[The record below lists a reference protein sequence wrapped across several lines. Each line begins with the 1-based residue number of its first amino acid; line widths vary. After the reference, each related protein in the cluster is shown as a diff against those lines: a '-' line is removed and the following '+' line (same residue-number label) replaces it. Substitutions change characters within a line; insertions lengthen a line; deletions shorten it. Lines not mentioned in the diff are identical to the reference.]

1 MTNLLEHQLLVVLL
15 GSFLGSWLFTL
26 AFCYGSHSFSFGQDL
41 AQGVQKFHVK
51 PTSRLGGVA
60 IALGLCTGAGALAL
74 LAPSSDLTF
83 YTLWFLIAC
92 TPVWLGGLLE
102 DLTHR
107 IGPTLRLVLATV
119 SAALLYDGLGVAVTH
134 TDVWPID
141 LILLIPGAVLCTTL
155 LVVAG
160 FTHSVNIIDGFHG
173 LACGLVMITVSGLSL
188 MAWRV
193 GDLLLLQMCLV
204 SLAAMLGFFVL
215 NWPNGG
221 IFLGDAG
228 AYLIGFWVVE
238 LGLLLAMRNPSI
250 SPMAPVVAGILPLIE
265 TLFSIYRRKVIRQ
278 HPVNHPDGLHLH
290 TLVYRR
296 LLYNPQVHLA
306 TTQKNRANAQVAA
319 YFWLPATAFT
329 TLACLF
335 MQNTLAQLALMLIY
349 LAMYSWLYRALVH
362 FKAPKP
368 MNLRRLSLPLRP
380 K

>member
-1 MTNLLEHQLLVVLL
+1 MQNLSELYLPTALL
-15 GSFLGSWLFTL
+15 GSFLVALLSTWALCRAGN
-26 AFCYGSHSFSFGQDL
+26 AFSLGNDRTE
-41 AQGVQKFHVK
+41 GVQKFHVK
-51 PTSRLGGVA
+51 PTSRLGGVG

-74 LAPSSDLTF
+74 FAPNSDLTVH
-83 YTLWFLIAC
+83 TLCLLFAC
-92 TPVWLGGLLE
+92 TPVWLGGVLE

-107 IGPTLRLVLATV
+107 IGPTLRLLLATV
-119 SAALLYDGLGVAVTH
+119 SAGWLFGTLGVAVTR
-134 TDVWPID
+134 TDVWLID

-173 LACGLVMITVSGLSL
+173 LACGLGLITVSGLSY

-193 GDLLLLQMCLV
+193 GDLMLLQMCLL
-204 SLAAMLGFFVL
+204 SLAAMLGFFVF
-215 NWPNGG
+215 NWPSGG

-265 TLFSIYRRKVIRQ
+265 TLFSMYRRKIIRQ

-296 LLYNPQVHLA
+296 LLFNPQVHI
-306 TTQKNRANAQVAA
+306 TPSQKNTANSQVGA
-319 YFWLPATAFT
+319 YFLLPATTFT
-329 TLACLF
+329 TMACLF
-335 MQNTLAQLALMLIY
+335 MQNTWAQLALMLTY
-349 LAMYSWLYRALVH
+349 LAIYTWLYQALVH
-362 FKAPKP
+362 FKAPKF
-368 MNLRRLSLPLRP
+368 MNRRL
-380 K
+380 

>member
-1 MTNLLEHQLLVVLL
+1 MLNLSEIHLPAALL
-15 GSFLGSWLFTL
+15 GSFLAAWLATWAL
-26 AFCYGSHSFSFGQDL
+26 CHAGHAFSIGNDR
-41 AQGVQKFHVK
+41 AEGVQKFHVK

-60 IALGLCTGAGALAL
+60 IALGLCTGAGVSAL
-74 LAPSSDLTF
+74 LVPNSDFTF
-83 YTLWFLIAC
+83 HTQWFLLAS

-102 DLTHR
+102 DITHR
-107 IGPTLRLVLATV
+107 VGSMLRLVLAAI
-119 SAALLYDGLGVAVTH
+119 SAAWLFGAHGVAVTR

-173 LACGLVMITVSGLSL
+173 LACGLGLITLSGLSF
-188 MAWRV
+188 MSWRV
-193 GDLLLLQMCLV
+193 GDLMLLQMCLL
-204 SLAAMLGFFVL
+204 SLAAMLGFFVF
-215 NWPNGG
+215 NWPSGG

-265 TLFSIYRRKVIRQ
+265 TLFSMYRRKFICK
-278 HPVNHPDGLHLH
+278 HPVNYPDGLHLH

-296 LLYNPQVHLA
+296 LLFNPQVHLSP
-306 TTQKNRANAQVAA
+306 TQKNTANAQVSP

-335 MQNTLAQLALMLIY
+335 MQNTWALLALMLTY
-349 LAMYSWLYRALVH
+349 LAMYTWLYRALVH
-362 FKAPKP
+362 FKAPKLL
-368 MNLRRLSLPLRP
+368 NRRR
-380 K
+380 

>member
-1 MTNLLEHQLLVVLL
+1 MLDLSELNLLLVLL
-15 GSFLGSWLFTL
+15 GTFLISWFSTWVLCNANKFL
-26 AFCYGSHSFSFGQDL
+26 SFGLDL
-41 AQGVQKFHVK
+41 DIGVQKFHVK

-60 IALGLCTGAGALAL
+60 IAMGLCAGAVAL
-74 LAPSSDLTF
+74 LLLTPNVDVTVH
-83 YTLWFLIAC
+83 TLWFLIAC
-92 TPVWLGGLLE
+92 APVFLGGLLE
-102 DLTHR
+102 DITHR
-107 IGPTLRLVLATV
+107 VGPTIRLVLATV
-119 SAALLYDGLGVAVTH
+119 SAAWLFGGLGVAVTR
-134 TDVWPID
+134 TDVWLID
-141 LILLIPGAVLCTTL
+141 FILLIPGAVLCTTL

-173 LACGLVMITVSGLSL
+173 LACGLVMITLSGLAFMS
-188 MAWRV
+188 WRV
-193 GDLLLLQMCLV
+193 ADIMLMQMCLM
-204 SLAAMLGFFVL
+204 SMAAILGFFVF
-215 NWPNGG
+215 NWPSGG

-296 LLYNPQVHLA
+296 LLFKPQLHL
-306 TTQKNRANAQVAA
+306 TPVQKNTANAQVGF
-319 YFWLPATAFT
+319 YFWFPATALT

-335 MQNTLAQLALMLIY
+335 MQNTLAQLALMLLY
-349 LAMYSWLYRALVH
+349 LAMYIWLYRAIVH
-362 FKAPKP
+362 FKVPLI
-368 MNLRRLSLPLRP
+368 MNLRWPA

>member
-1 MTNLLEHQLLVVLL
+1 MLNLSGFQLAVALL
-15 GSFLGSWLFTL
+15 GSFLAALLCTWALCL
-26 AFCYGSHSFSFGQDL
+26 AGQAFSFGRDH
-41 AQGVQKFHVK
+41 AEGVQKFHVK

-74 LAPSSDLTF
+74 QAPNSDFTVH
-83 YTLWFLIAC
+83 TLWFVLAC
-92 TPVWLGGLLE
+92 APVWLGGLLE

-107 IGPTLRLVLATV
+107 VAPTFRLVLATV
-119 SAALLYDGLGVAVTH
+119 SAALLFGALGIAVTR

-141 LILLIPGAVLCTTL
+141 LILMIPGAVLCTTL

-160 FTHSVNIIDGFHG
+160 FTHSVNIVDGFHG
-173 LACGLVMITVSGLSL
+173 LACGLVLITLSGLSF

-193 GDLLLLQMCLV
+193 GDIMLLQMCLL
-204 SLAAMLGFFVL
+204 SLAAIYGFFVF
-215 NWPNGG
+215 NWPSGG

-250 SPMAPVVAGILPLIE
+250 SPMAPVVAAILPLIE
-265 TLFSIYRRKVIRQ
+265 TLFSMYRRKFIRQ

-296 LLYNPQVHLA
+296 LLFSHQVHL
-306 TTQKNRANAQVAA
+306 TPTQKNTANAQVGP

-329 TLACLF
+329 LLACLF
-335 MQNTLAQLALMLIY
+335 MQNTWAQLALMLTY
-349 LAMYSWLYRALVH
+349 LGMYIWLYRALVH
-362 FKAPKP
+362 FKAPKL
-368 MNLRRLSLPLRP
+368 MNRRR
-380 K
+380 